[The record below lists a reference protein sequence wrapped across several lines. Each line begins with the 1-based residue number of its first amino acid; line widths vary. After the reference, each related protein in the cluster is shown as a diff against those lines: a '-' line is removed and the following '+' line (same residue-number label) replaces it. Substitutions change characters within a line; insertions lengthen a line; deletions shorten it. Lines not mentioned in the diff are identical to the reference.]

1 MRPVSLRQ
9 LLADTVRRFEEG
21 GVDEPGVSARRI
33 LEQASGWDG
42 AELAVHLDDSATV
55 RMVAYLD
62 AMVARRLRGE
72 PVQYVVGRWGF
83 RTLDLLVDHRV
94 LIPRPETEE
103 VAGLA
108 IDRARRATT
117 DEHRPV
123 VVDLGTGSGAIGL
136 SVAVEVASAVV
147 HLTEV
152 SSDAMAVARAN
163 LTGIGRAA
171 PRVTAWEGSWF
182 EALPT
187 SMRRQ
192 IDVVVSN
199 PPYVPDA
206 APLPDAVA
214 DWEPTAALRAGPD
227 GLDALHH
234 LVDTAIDWLAEGGSL
249 VLETGEAQTGAVA
262 HRCGRRGYEQV
273 QVHRDLAGRPRAVVA
288 IKPGRPRS
296 ERDGHGA
303 DLDPGPAG
311 HRPDGR

>member
-9 LLADTVRRFEEG
+9 LLAETVQRFDEG
-21 GVDEPGVSARRI
+21 GVDEPWLSARRI
-33 LEQASGWDG
+33 LEQAAGWDG
-42 AELAVHLDDSATV
+42 AELAVHLDDPATA
-55 RMVAYLD
+55 RMVTYLD
-62 AMVARRLRGE
+62 GMVARRLRGE

-83 RTLDLLVDHRV
+83 RTLDLLVDRRV

-108 IDRARRATT
+108 IAQARRATT
-117 DEHRPV
+117 GGQRPV

-136 SVAVEVASAVV
+136 SVAVEVAAAVV
-147 HLTEV
+147 HLTEL

-182 EALPT
+182 EALPA
-187 SMRRQ
+187 SMREH

-206 APLPDAVA
+206 APLPDTVA

-227 GLDALHH
+227 GLDALDH
-234 LVDTAIDWLAEGGSL
+234 LVDTAVDWLAGGGSL
-249 VLETGEAQTGAVA
+249 VLETGEAQAVA
-262 HRCGRRGYEQV
+262 VARRCERRGYQQV

-288 IKPGRPRS
+288 IKPDRSPS

-303 DLDPGPAG
+303 DLDAGAVG